1 MRKQATSIEREE
13 EEEEEEEKK
22 FNSCFG
28 RLVLGLPGRTPIS
41 SRRR

>member
-1 MRKQATSIEREE
+1 MRKQATSIERE